1 MLLLDQPVL
10 CSVSNGPDALGL
22 KIPEATFFWQLEV
35 WRVVRRSLRDR
46 VVDLFC
52 LILDFEASIRNLLAD
67 GFFQAASVA
76 ML

>member
-10 CSVSNGPDALGL
+10 GSVSNGPDTLGL
-22 KIPEATFFWQLEV
+22 KIPEAAFLGQLEV
-35 WRVVRRSLRDR
+35 WRVVRGSLRDL